1 MITET
6 FDLISKTAKLIDK
19 KKLISKLDS
28 NIVNQIL
35 VDTYDKSVSYGI
47 TTKNLKPS
55 SDWIFTNTI
64 DENYQIFHSLLE
76 DLAARKITGNE
87 AINTMS
93 DMINSFR
100 KEDRK
105 LLMDIIDRSIA
116 IGFTWDAWQKFTGK
130 KVVKFEVP
138 LALHLNKVKNIDPMD
153 GTYFASRKMDGCRL
167 LIKADLDT
175 GEIIF
180 YSRSGKEYKTLSN
193 LKPSII
199 NLLKGRSGVW
209 ALDGECAK
217 MLPDG
222 KDDFQGVMKEI
233 TRKNYTISKPHFY
246 LFDLVP
252 WDVFVGDEISDVF
265 SVRYSEMQ
273 KLPTDPSI
281 ILLEQ
286 EKITSAEIFEK
297 WADRVSENNW
307 EGFMLRKDVPFK
319 TGRSRDLLKYKPFV
333 EDFETRV
340 IRTVNGQQV
349 FAVPGEGNKLFDGV
363 KYLVIQLSTGDEV
376 HVGTGLS
383 KEQRTLWFQNPDLI
397 VGKVITVK
405 YLEKTIDQN
414 GKHSL
419 RHPILKWVHGE
430 ERDT

>member
-87 AINTMS
+87 AIDTMS

-100 KEDRK
+100 IEDRK

-130 KVVKFEVP
+130 KVDKFEVP

-193 LKPSII
+193 LKPSIKI
-199 NLLKGRSGVW
+199 GR
-209 ALDGECAK
+209 A
-217 MLPDG
+217 
-222 KDDFQGVMKEI
+222 
-233 TRKNYTISKPHFY
+233 
-246 LFDLVP
+246 
-252 WDVFVGDEISDVF
+252 
-265 SVRYSEMQ
+265 
-273 KLPTDPSI
+273 
-281 ILLEQ
+281 
-286 EKITSAEIFEK
+286 
-297 WADRVSENNW
+297 
-307 EGFMLRKDVPFK
+307 
-319 TGRSRDLLKYKPFV
+319 
-333 EDFETRV
+333 
-340 IRTVNGQQV
+340 
-349 FAVPGEGNKLFDGV
+349 
-363 KYLVIQLSTGDEV
+363 
-376 HVGTGLS
+376 HV
-383 KEQRTLWFQNPDLI
+383 
-397 VGKVITVK
+397 
-405 YLEKTIDQN
+405 
-414 GKHSL
+414 
-419 RHPILKWVHGE
+419 
-430 ERDT
+430 